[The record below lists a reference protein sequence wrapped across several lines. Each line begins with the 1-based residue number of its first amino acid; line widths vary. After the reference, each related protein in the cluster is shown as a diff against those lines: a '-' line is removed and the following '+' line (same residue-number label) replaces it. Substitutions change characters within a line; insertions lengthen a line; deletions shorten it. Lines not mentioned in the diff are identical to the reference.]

1 MPYLINP
8 KWCCQMM
15 NMLLWPTSPGGCG
28 RTPLSTSWAT
38 VWARLQN
45 HYIQWFVVWVQL
57 RNNFCCFHPVS
68 HTISP
73 DTKPEVPGQ
82 RSHCLILRHFC
93 CPMMLH
99 QLERRSELENTFLL
113 AWRFEEVHLSINSG
127 DSKEEVYGCLL
138 RSEDLPH
145 LRKTL
150 TWRDIRLLNLGG
162 RKRVQHSDRSANG
175 EGT

>member
-1 MPYLINP
+1 
-8 KWCCQMM
+8 
-15 NMLLWPTSPGGCG
+15 MLPGDEYIVVANLSRRVWPDTSLHLLSNGVGKAAE
-28 RTPLSTSWAT
+28 PL
-38 VWARLQN
+38 
-45 HYIQWFVVWVQL
+45 QWFVVRVQL
-57 RNNFCCFHPVS
+57 RKNCCWFQKWLSVS

-73 DTKPEVPGQ
+73 DTKSEVPGQ
-82 RSHCLILRHFC
+82 CSHCLILRHFC

-127 DSKEEVYGCLL
+127 DSKKEVYGCLL
-138 RSEDLPH
+138 RSKDLPH